1 MAQSCKAEKFME
13 FQGAEAVELGSVN
26 LFLSLANWGTLSTAV
41 KTTCYY
47 VQVFLMAMLFILSFR
62 GF

>member
-1 MAQSCKAEKFME
+1 ME
-13 FQGAEAVELGSVN
+13 IQGAEAVELGSVN